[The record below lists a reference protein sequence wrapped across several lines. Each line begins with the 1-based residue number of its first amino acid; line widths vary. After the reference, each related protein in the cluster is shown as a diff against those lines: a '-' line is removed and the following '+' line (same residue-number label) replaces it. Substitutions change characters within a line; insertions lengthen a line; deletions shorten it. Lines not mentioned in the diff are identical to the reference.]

1 MHPFQRLDLSNE
13 EYHNGEEFRCYN
25 SRSKIT
31 RFIEH
36 GRVGLG
42 LERRGVPLFSGNAGT
57 SLGTVVDRWW
67 DAYCHNPDADPRDMF
82 HVAPDSVLTS
92 NGQRRGNKF
101 KAWREELEASG
112 GVEVA
117 PAELEKAC
125 LMADSLK
132 ANPLAVELARATVA
146 TQRSIFWKSDEGHL
160 LKIRA
165 DGDDGETPYDLKTTS
180 CDIRDVGAREFARKG
195 WRLGYADQAALYT
208 DGFVAMGLKTDGRPF
223 KFVVVQSVVPYRT
236 RVLVYP
242 PDVVEAARA
251 RVYNA
256 LNDMRDAIETSDF
269 SDIVDGRVC
278 ELSLPSWITEE

>member
-13 EYHNGEEFRCYN
+13 EYHSGEEFRHYN

-42 LERRGVPLFSGNAGT
+42 LERRGISLFTGNAGT

-67 DAYCHNPDADPRDMF
+67 DEYCHNPDVDPRDLF
-82 HVAPDSVLTS
+82 HVAPDSVLTA

-101 KAWREELEASG
+101 KAWREEIEASG
-112 GVEVA
+112 GIEVA
-117 PAELEKAC
+117 PAELAKAC

-132 ANPLAVELARATVA
+132 SNRLAVEMAKATVA
-146 TQRSIFWKSDEGHL
+146 TQRSIFWESDEGHL

-165 DGDDGETPYDLKTTS
+165 DGDDGQTPYDLKTTS
-180 CDIRDVGAREFARKG
+180 CDLRDPGATEFARKG

-208 DGFVAMGLKTDGRPF
+208 DGFVAMGLKPDGPF
-223 KFVVVQSVVPYRT
+223 KFIAVQNVVPYRT
-236 RVLVYP
+236 RVLTFSP
-242 PDVVEAARA
+242 EIVEAARA

-256 LNDMRDAIETSDF
+256 LNDMRDAVETEDF
-269 SDIVDGRVC
+269 TDIADSQVC
-278 ELSLPSWITEE
+278 EMTVPPWLTEA